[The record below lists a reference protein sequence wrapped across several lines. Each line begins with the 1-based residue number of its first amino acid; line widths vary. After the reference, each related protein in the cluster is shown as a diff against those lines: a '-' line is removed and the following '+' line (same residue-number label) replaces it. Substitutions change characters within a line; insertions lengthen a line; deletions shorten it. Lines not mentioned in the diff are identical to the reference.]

1 MLNKLIELAQ
11 IQGSIDTECRFGGN
25 WLYSIP
31 AIQNTA
37 IIHIVRQGKGWL
49 YLNHKKIP
57 LNQGDVIFF
66 PNGSAHQLFH
76 FQENTSANQILEK
89 QSKRKQEIA
98 TIKQN
103 TGLTLK
109 TNHIQQL
116 NLNLFCAHF
125 TYSEHADL
133 FIQLPDFIHLNIE
146 QLLLEPLLNLL
157 EQEKVQNVGQMKVIN
172 ALSEVLL
179 IYIFRNYL
187 NAQHDNISARILQW
201 NTSKLSQLIHAILKS
216 PEHKWSLEEMA
227 SFLHCTRIQLIRLF
241 KKDLHT
247 TPHAF
252 LLKIRLQHASL
263 LLKTSHLSIYNIALN
278 LGFQSETHFGRVFK
292 QHYAMTPHLYRNSD

>member
-11 IQGSIDTECRFGGN
+11 IQGNIDTECRFGGE
-25 WLYSIP
+25 WLYSIS
-31 AIQNTA
+31 AIQHTA
-37 IIHIVRQGKGWL
+37 IIHIVRHGKGWL

-57 LNQGDVIFF
+57 LNEGDVIFF
-66 PNGSAHQLFH
+66 PHGSAHQLFH
-76 FQENTSANQILEK
+76 FQENSNAEQILETE
-89 QSKRKQEIA
+89 SKRTQEIA
-98 TIKQN
+98 AIKQN

-109 TNHIQQL
+109 TNHAQQL

-125 TYSEHADL
+125 SYSKDADL
-133 FIQLPDFIHLNIE
+133 FVQLPNLIHLNIE
-146 QLLLEPLLNLL
+146 QLRLEPLLNLL
-157 EQEKVQNVGQMKVIN
+157 EQENIQNAGQVKVIN

-187 NAQHDNISARILQW
+187 NARHNTISSRILQW

-252 LLKIRLQHASL
+252 LLKVRLQHASL

>member
-11 IQGSIDTECRFGGN
+11 IQGNIDTECRFGGE
-25 WLYSIP
+25 WLYSIS
-31 AIQNTA
+31 AIQHTA
-37 IIHIVRQGKGWL
+37 IIHIVRHGKGWL

-57 LNQGDVIFF
+57 LNEGDVIFF
-66 PNGSAHQLFH
+66 PHGSAHQLFH
-76 FQENTSANQILEK
+76 FQENSNAEQILETE
-89 QSKRKQEIA
+89 SKRTQEIA
-98 TIKQN
+98 AIKQN

-109 TNHIQQL
+109 TNHAQQL

-125 TYSEHADL
+125 SYSKDADL
-133 FIQLPDFIHLNIE
+133 FVQLPNLIHLNIE
-146 QLLLEPLLNLL
+146 QLRLEPLLNLL
-157 EQEKVQNVGQMKVIN
+157 EQESIQNAGQVKVIN

-187 NAQHDNISARILQW
+187 NAQHNTISSRILQW

-252 LLKIRLQHASL
+252 LLKVRLQHASL
-263 LLKTSHLSIYNIALN
+263 LLKTSNLSIYNIALN

>member
-11 IQGSIDTECRFGGN
+11 IQGNIDTECRFGGE
-25 WLYSIP
+25 WLYSIS
-31 AIQNTA
+31 AIQHTA
-37 IIHIVRQGKGWL
+37 IIHIVRHGKGWL

-57 LNQGDVIFF
+57 LNEGDVIFF
-66 PNGSAHQLFH
+66 PHGSAHQLFH
-76 FQENTSANQILEK
+76 FQGNSNAEQILETE
-89 QSKRKQEIA
+89 SKRTQEIA
-98 TIKQN
+98 AIKQN

-109 TNHIQQL
+109 TNHAQQL

-125 TYSEHADL
+125 SYSKDADL
-133 FIQLPDFIHLNIE
+133 FVQLPNLIHLNIE
-146 QLLLEPLLNLL
+146 QLRLEPLLNLL
-157 EQEKVQNVGQMKVIN
+157 EQESIQNAGQVKVIN

-187 NAQHDNISARILQW
+187 NAQHNTISSRILQW

-252 LLKIRLQHASL
+252 LLKVRLQHASL
-263 LLKTSHLSIYNIALN
+263 LLKTSNLSIYNIALN